1 MSMTRKDFVNCADA
15 IANLRVSGT
24 ELNQVIV
31 EFSNVFTDKYDNFD
45 PTTFRNYI
53 IAKHDEKRRGRLNDS
68 IPPELKLIE

>member
-15 IANLRVSGT
+15 IANLRVNGT
-24 ELNQVIV
+24 GLNEVIV
-31 EFSNVFTDKYDNFD
+31 SFSDVFSNEYDNFD

-53 IAKHDEKRRGRLNDS
+53 IVKHDEKRRGRLNDS